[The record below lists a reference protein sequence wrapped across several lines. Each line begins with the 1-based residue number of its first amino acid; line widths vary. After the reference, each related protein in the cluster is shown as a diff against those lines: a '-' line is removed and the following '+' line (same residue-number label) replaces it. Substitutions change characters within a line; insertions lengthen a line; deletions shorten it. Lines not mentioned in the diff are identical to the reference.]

1 MKSGLYYIEVE
12 HIPEAEAAG
21 LLPTPEMQ
29 GPEKFIVLTDERM
42 FFGTLRPVECN
53 GLDLNLQGLGPV
65 TGVPLCECKEPVQ
78 LGDYLFINDEEK
90 GRINLIY
97 NPKEKEAQPN
107 E

>member
-29 GPEKFIVLTDERM
+29 GPEKFLMLTDERM
-42 FFGTLRPVECN
+42 FFGTLHPVDALSLCTP
-53 GLDLNLQGLGPV
+53 LQ
-65 TGVPLCECKEPVQ
+65 PLSKEPVQ
-78 LGDYLFINDEEK
+78 IGDYLMNPYGENGQIT
-90 GRINLIY
+90 IMY
-97 NPKEKEAQPN
+97 NPQKKEAQPN